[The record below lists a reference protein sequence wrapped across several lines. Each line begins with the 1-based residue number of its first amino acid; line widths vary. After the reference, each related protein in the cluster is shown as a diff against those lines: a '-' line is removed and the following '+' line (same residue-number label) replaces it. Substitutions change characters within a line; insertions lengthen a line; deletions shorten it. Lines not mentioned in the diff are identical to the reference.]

1 MKKKAVLILL
11 AAMLF
16 CCVFSACGTGEYTAT
31 INVYNWG
38 MYISDGSDGYLDI
51 NKAFTE
57 ATGIKVNY
65 TTYDSNE
72 TLYTKLKSGGVS
84 YDVIVPSDYM
94 IGTLAAEGMLCEL
107 DYSNIPNYAY
117 VDETFRGLSYD
128 PDEKYTVPYTWGTVG
143 LIYNSKYVTKE
154 VTSWEIMW
162 DKDYAG
168 KILMF
173 DNPRDAFAISEL
185 LLGYSINTTDEN
197 ELRAAADKLSE
208 QKDLV
213 QSYVMDQVY
222 SLMENEE
229 AWICAY
235 YAGDYLLMAEE
246 NPDLAFCFPKEG
258 YNLFTD
264 CFCIPTC
271 SQNKE
276 LAEIYINFLTDPKI
290 SGHNMSYL
298 GYSTPISEAKQ
309 YLDEEVASSPI
320 AYPDEKTLES
330 GVTFESLPEDTVTLM
345 GELFNQI
352 KASGSGWSYI
362 AFAIIGAVLIAAAVY
377 MIIRKKKRNSY

>member
-1 MKKKAVLILL
+1 MKKIALILL
-11 AAMLF
+11 TAVLLCMA
-16 CCVFSACGTGEYTAT
+16 FSACGTGDYTAT

-38 MYISDGSDGYLDI
+38 QYISDGSDGCLDI

-65 TTYDSNE
+65 STFDSNE

-94 IGTLAAEGMLCEL
+94 VGMLAAEGLLEEL
-107 DYSNIPNYAY
+107 NFDNIPNYEF
-117 VDETFRGLSYD
+117 VDEEYKHLPCD
-128 PDEKYTVPYTWGTVG
+128 PEAKYSVPYTWGTVG
-143 LIYNSKYVTKE
+143 IIYNSKYVTKP

-162 DKDYAG
+162 DEDYAG

-173 DNPRDAFAISEL
+173 DNPRDAFAIAEFL
-185 LLGYSINTTDEN
+185 LDYSINTADEA
-197 ELRAAADKLSE
+197 ELAAAAEKLAA

-222 SLMENEE
+222 ALMETEE

-235 YAGDYLLMAEE
+235 YAGDYLYMADT
-246 NPDLAFCFPKEG
+246 NPNLEFCFPEEG
-258 YNLFTD
+258 FNHFVDSL
-264 CFCIPTC
+264 CIPTC
-271 SQNKE
+271 AKNKD
-276 LAEIYINFLTDPKI
+276 LAEMYINFLTDPEI
-290 SGHNMSYL
+290 SAENMNYI

-309 YLDEEVASSPI
+309 YLDEEVANSPV
-320 AYPDEKTLES
+320 AYPDEEVLARS
-330 GVTFESLPEDTVTLM
+330 QSFESLPTETVTHM

-352 KASGSGWSYI
+352 KASGSGFTTI
-362 AFAIIGAVLIAAAVY
+362 AFFIIVGGLVVMLTFFY
-377 MIIRKKKRNSY
+377 IRKKYRDNY